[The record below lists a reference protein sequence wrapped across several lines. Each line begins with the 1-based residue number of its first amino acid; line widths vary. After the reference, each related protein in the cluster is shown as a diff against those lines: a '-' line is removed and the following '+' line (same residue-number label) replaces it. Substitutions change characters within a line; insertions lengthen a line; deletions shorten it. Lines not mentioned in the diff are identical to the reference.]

1 MLRRRITAIAPM
13 IGFLVTAAG
22 CVKSE
27 PYLRHGSI
35 HSRAMGRPMAYA
47 AYVPRDLPDGK
58 RFPLVLFL
66 HGGGDDPGA
75 FDEVE
80 LGQALD
86 AEVSAGRLPPFV
98 LVLPDGEFGFW
109 ENWYDGSYRYADWV
123 LDDLLPYVYG
133 TLPVERCPD
142 TCVVMGVS
150 MGGHGALRFALR
162 QPEIFDAVAAIS
174 APIFNTDQMIEFSN
188 RFVAKFLFQS
198 RRVFGPANEEE
209 RARIEADDLY
219 LRWSSPDDVEGLQL
233 FFAWGTHDREGIVS
247 ANESFTQHLQDSQ
260 IAYSSIVYDGHH
272 QWVDWKPVIIDL
284 IRQML
289 SPDPA
294 DSVAPP

>member
-1 MLRRRITAIAPM
+1 MTTRHVQAIAST
-13 IGFLVTAAG
+13 IGFLVTATA

-27 PYLRHGSI
+27 AYLRRDSI
-35 HSRAMGRPMAYA
+35 YSRAMGRSMEYA
-47 AYVPRDLPDGK
+47 TFVPRDLPAGQ
-58 RFPLVLFL
+58 RVPLVVFL
-66 HGGGDDPGA
+66 HGGGDDPSA

-86 AEVSAGRLPPFV
+86 AEVKAGHLPPFV

-109 ENWYDGSYRYADWV
+109 ENWYDGSFRYADWV

-142 TCVVMGVS
+142 TCAVMGVS
-150 MGGHGALRFALR
+150 MGGYGALRFALR
-162 QPEIFDAVAAIS
+162 QPDTFDAVAAIS

-198 RRVFGPANEEE
+198 RRVFGPASQED

-219 LRWSSPDDVEGLQL
+219 LRWSSPDDVEGLRI
-233 FFAWGTHDREGIVS
+233 FFAWGTGDREGIIS
-247 ANESFTQHLQDSQ
+247 ANESFTRHLEDSK
-260 IAYSSIVYDGHH
+260 IAYSSIVYEGQH

-289 SPDPA
+289 SPHPA
-294 DSVAPP
+294 NAAAPQ

>member
-1 MLRRRITAIAPM
+1 MIA
-13 IGFLVTAAG
+13 FLVTGSG
-22 CVKSE
+22 CVK
-27 PYLRHGSI
+27 PQAYLRQGSI
-35 HSRAMGRPMAYA
+35 HSQAMGRKMEYA
-47 AYVPRDLPDGK
+47 AYVPRGLPEGK
-58 RFPLVLFL
+58 RVPLVLFL
-66 HGGGDDPGA
+66 HGGGDDPNA

-109 ENWYDGSYRYADWV
+109 ENWYDGSFRYADWV

-133 TLPVERCPD
+133 TLPVRRCPD

-162 QPEIFDAVAAIS
+162 RPEVFDAVAAIS
-174 APIFNTDQMIEFSN
+174 APIFNTDQMIDFGS

-198 RRVFGPANEEE
+198 RRVFGPANEAE
-209 RARIEADDLY
+209 RERIERDDLY
-219 LRWSSPDDVEGLQL
+219 LRWSSPEDVDGLEL
-233 FFAWGTHDREGIVS
+233 FFAWGSGDREGIIS
-247 ANESFTQHLQDSQ
+247 ANESFTKHLDENG
-260 IAYSSIVYDGHH
+260 IPHESIVYDGQHK
-272 QWVDWKPVIIDL
+272 WVDWKPVIIEL

-289 SPDPA
+289 APDQA
-294 DSVAPP
+294 NAVAPP

>member
-1 MLRRRITAIAPM
+1 MIA
-13 IGFLVTAAG
+13 FLVTSSG
-22 CVKSE
+22 CVK
-27 PYLRHGSI
+27 PQAYLRQGSI
-35 HSRAMGRPMAYA
+35 HSHAMGRKMEYA
-47 AYVPRDLPDGK
+47 AYVPRGLPEGK
-58 RFPLVLFL
+58 RVPLVLFL
-66 HGGGDDPGA
+66 HGGGDDPNA

-109 ENWYDGSYRYADWV
+109 ENWYDGSFRYADWV

-133 TLPVERCPD
+133 TLPVRRCPD

-162 QPEIFDAVAAIS
+162 RPEIFDAVAAIS
-174 APIFNTDQMIEFSN
+174 APIFNTDQMIDFSS

-198 RRVFGPANEEE
+198 RRVFGPANEAE
-209 RARIEADDLY
+209 RERIERDDLY
-219 LRWSSPDDVEGLQL
+219 LRWSSPEDVDGLEL
-233 FFAWGTHDREGIVS
+233 FFAWGSGDREGIIS
-247 ANESFTQHLQDSQ
+247 ANESFTKHLDENG
-260 IAYSSIVYDGHH
+260 IPHESIVYDGQHK
-272 QWVDWKPVIIDL
+272 WVDWKPVIIEL

-289 SPDPA
+289 APDQA
-294 DSVAPP
+294 NAVAPP